1 MNAVIGTAGHVDHG
15 KSSLIHA
22 LTGINPSRL
31 PQELERSMTIDLGFA
46 HFTSPRGDKIG
57 IIDVPGH
64 ERFIRNMV
72 SAVWGL
78 DLVLF
83 VVSADEGW
91 APLSMEHLR
100 IITAMGKRE
109 CILVLTKCDLVDKAQ
124 LQLVEDEALEHFL
137 DTMGTL
143 PDVVHVSAHT
153 GQNIEQLKQ
162 VIVEK
167 TQNLPE
173 RDELD
178 HGAHLYVDRVFSVNG
193 IGTTITGTLR
203 GTEIKENDTL
213 TLFPGNQPVKVR
225 SLQRYHSQVEIA
237 EPYSRTAVGLKQVN
251 KKSVSRGS
259 CLVANPDAITMST
272 DWIVQLDPQFS
283 SSLKKQGVVEIA
295 LGTSHTQAKCFV
307 YADGQLARLQLEE
320 AIPAF
325 WGQPMLIIQH
335 GGSRIIGSGKVAWLH
350 PLNPKLR
357 NLLQEALTTINIKSA
372 DLESKIALEIQLNG
386 YTLRHANIKQP
397 DHSEVLGAW
406 WILPKAKK
414 KLHDACANVLNNAIS
429 AMTIEDIAKNT
440 LHPLTL
446 AEAMIDQGC
455 ASNEWQKIKGGIVNS
470 FNLSSDALPDNLQN
484 LYDDIKACGISGF
497 EAGKSR
503 IVGIKRLL
511 RALTEKDLIVPTE
524 DDIFFALEVYNDI
537 VKQIMINRKTGE
549 RFAIADARERI
560 ELSRKQF
567 IPLLNRMEKDGWV
580 KRIENDREVCKE
592 YVEN

>member
-91 APLSMEHLR
+91 APLSIEHLR

-109 CILVLTKCDLVDKAQ
+109 CILVLTKCDLIDKAQ

-193 IGTTITGTLR
+193 IGTTITGT
-203 GTEIKENDTL
+203 
-213 TLFPGNQPVKVR
+213 FA
-225 SLQRYHSQVEIA
+225 EIA
-237 EPYSRTAVGLKQVN
+237 
-251 KKSVSRGS
+251 
-259 CLVANPDAITMST
+259 
-272 DWIVQLDPQFS
+272 
-283 SSLKKQGVVEIA
+283 A
-295 LGTSHTQAKCFV
+295 LA
-307 YADGQLARLQLEE
+307 
-320 AIPAF
+320 P
-325 WGQPMLIIQH
+325 
-335 GGSRIIGSGKVAWLH
+335 
-350 PLNPKLR
+350 
-357 NLLQEALTTINIKSA
+357 
-372 DLESKIALEIQLNG
+372 
-386 YTLRHANIKQP
+386 
-397 DHSEVLGAW
+397 
-406 WILPKAKK
+406 
-414 KLHDACANVLNNAIS
+414 
-429 AMTIEDIAKNT
+429 
-440 LHPLTL
+440 
-446 AEAMIDQGC
+446 
-455 ASNEWQKIKGGIVNS
+455 
-470 FNLSSDALPDNLQN
+470 
-484 LYDDIKACGISGF
+484 
-497 EAGKSR
+497 
-503 IVGIKRLL
+503 
-511 RALTEKDLIVPTE
+511 
-524 DDIFFALEVYNDI
+524 
-537 VKQIMINRKTGE
+537 
-549 RFAIADARERI
+549 
-560 ELSRKQF
+560 
-567 IPLLNRMEKDGWV
+567 
-580 KRIENDREVCKE
+580 
-592 YVEN
+592 